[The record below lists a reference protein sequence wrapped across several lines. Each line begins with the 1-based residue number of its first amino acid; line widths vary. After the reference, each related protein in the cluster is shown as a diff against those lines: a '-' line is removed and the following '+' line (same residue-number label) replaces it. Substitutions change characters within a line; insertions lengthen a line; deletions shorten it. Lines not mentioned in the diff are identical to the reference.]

1 MKNFPHSLLRRTLA
15 AAVCSLAV
23 AGASAQVQYLTVN
36 RADGSQV
43 SFALAEDPVV
53 TNSATE
59 LTVSSSSTTITV
71 PFAELKN
78 YVFSTTITSVKP
90 VTVQPS
96 HRIDEGSII
105 FAGLHPGQN
114 IDIFTPDGRQ
124 VSHHTA
130 DASGNA
136 LVDIS
141 TLGRGV
147 YIVNTAACSFKF
159 MKK

>member
-1 MKNFPHSLLRRTLA
+1 MKIFPHSLLRRTLA
-15 AAVCSLAV
+15 AAVCTLAV

-36 RADGSQV
+36 RVDGSQV
-43 SFALAEDPVV
+43 SFALADDPVV

-71 PFAELKN
+71 PFSELKN
-78 YVFSTTITSVKP
+78 YVFSTQTTGVKP

-96 HRIDEGSII
+96 HRIDEGSIS

-124 VSHHTA
+124 VSHNTA
-130 DASGNA
+130 DDSGNA

-141 TLGRGV
+141 SLGRGV
-147 YIVNTAACSFKF
+147 YIVSTSASSFKF

>member
-1 MKNFPHSLLRRTLA
+1 MKNFPHSLLRRALA

-141 TLGRGV
+141 MLGRGV

>member
-1 MKNFPHSLLRRTLA
+1 MRRTLA

-36 RADGSQV
+36 RVDGSQV

-59 LTVSSSSTTITV
+59 LTVSSSSSAITV
-71 PFAELKN
+71 PFTELKN
-78 YVFSTTITSVKP
+78 YVFSSQATGVKATTA
-90 VTVQPS
+90 QPS

-114 IDIFTPDGRQ
+114 IDIFTTDGRQ
-124 VSHHTA
+124 VSHHIA
-130 DASGNA
+130 DALGNA

-147 YIVNTAACSFKF
+147 YIVNTSTSSFKF